1 MKLAITKTTWLGKKI
16 YIFDSI
22 DSTNQKAKE
31 LAYQDVSHGTLVVA
45 DTQSQGRGRRGRSWS
60 SMSGEGIY
68 MSFLLKPDFALD
80 KASMLTLVTA
90 LAVVKGIE
98 TFCGKQKAQIKWPND
113 IVINGKKICG
123 ILTEMEL
130 EQGNIHHIVIGIGI
144 NVHNKAF
151 PNEIASIAGS
161 IRTEL
166 GMDISREKLI
176 EEILI
181 NFEKYYELFLR
192 TENMSLFLQE
202 YEEVLVNKN
211 QKVKVLDP
219 LDEYE
224 GIALGITK
232 MGELL
237 VDTGKEKRK
246 VFAGEVSVR
255 GIYGYV

>member
-1 MKLAITKTTWLGKKI
+1 MKLAITKTLWLGKEI

-31 LAYQDVSHGTLVVA
+31 LAYQNAPHGILVVA

-60 SMSGEGIY
+60 SKAGEGIY
-68 MSFLLKPDFALD
+68 MSLLLKPNLAPD

-90 LAVVKGIE
+90 LAVSKGIE
-98 TFCGKQKAQIKWPND
+98 VFIGKQKAQIKWPND

-151 PNEIASIAGS
+151 SNEIVNVAGS
-161 IRTEL
+161 IKTET
-166 GMDISREKLI
+166 GMDISRENLI

-181 NFEKYYELFLR
+181 NFEKYYELFLKTR
-192 TENMSLFLQE
+192 DMCLLLQE
-202 YEEVLVNKN
+202 YEALLVNKN

-219 LDEYE
+219 LEEYE
-224 GIALGITK
+224 GIALGITN

-237 VDTGKEKRK
+237 VDTGMEKRT